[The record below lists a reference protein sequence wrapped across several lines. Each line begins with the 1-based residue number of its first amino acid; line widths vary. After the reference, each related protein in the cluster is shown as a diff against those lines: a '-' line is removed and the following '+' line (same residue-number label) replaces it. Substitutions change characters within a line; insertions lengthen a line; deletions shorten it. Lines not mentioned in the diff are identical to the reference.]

1 MVNALILA
9 YVAGFVV
16 MVGYG
21 MRYPRWR
28 WPLLVIGLA
37 YLVVPL
43 GVVFAVQFL
52 LSRMT
57 FQFG

>member
-1 MVNALILA
+1 MVNTLILA
-9 YVAGFVV
+9 YVAGFVA

-21 MRYPRWR
+21 MRYPRSR

-37 YLVVPL
+37 YLLIPL
-43 GVVFAVQFL
+43 GAVLAVQFL

-57 FQFG
+57 FQLG